1 MTYVGNINPTTKDS
15 ETPLLVTITGEA
27 FQPVRLY
34 YSVPSESAVT
44 RIFAEL
50 RCMAEDRQGSR
61 WAWLYQ
67 AEAKGL
73 TFGRPYK
80 KIPTKAHPIVIGVF
94 QFPRAGE
101 MVLSVRSV
109 DRAIAAAR
117 FFGPRLGSPVV
128 LRRGRLINRWF
139 PASDAQHGLAAL
151 DASLDLNVT
160 VIDPKLGEQRFKAF
174 LDRGGRQ
181 PKHAPPEPDLPEVE
195 DFPLAP
201 EEETEDFQHL
211 AMTLMLRYVR
221 ASEHWDGNT
230 QVRLRDIIYRL
241 VEQGVLGSPIGG

>member
-1 MTYVGNINPTTKDS
+1 MTYAGHINPTRKDS
-15 ETPLLVTITGEA
+15 ETSLLVTITGEA

-34 YSVPSESAVT
+34 YSVPSESAVA
-44 RIFAEL
+44 RIFATL
-50 RCMAEDRQGSR
+50 RCMAESRQGSQ
-61 WAWLYQ
+61 WGWLYQ

-73 TFGRPYK
+73 KFGDPYK
-80 KIPTKAHPIVIGVF
+80 KIPMKAHPIVIGVF

-117 FFGPRLGSPVV
+117 FFGPRLGSAVV

-160 VIDPKLGEQRFKAF
+160 VIDPKLGEQRLGTF

-181 PKHAPPEPDLPEVE
+181 PKPAPPEPDLPEVE

-211 AMTLMLRYVR
+211 TMTLMLRYLR
-221 ASEHWDGNT
+221 AAEHWNGNT
-230 QVRLRDIIYRL
+230 KVRLRDIISRL
-241 VEQGVLGSPIGG
+241 VEQGVLGSPLGG